1 MLTMKCAVLFFTL
14 AGGIA
19 VGYLAGSPQG
29 PDFSLVPAAQV
40 DAKLKT
46 PPARLMQ
53 SGNYN
58 VMIMRRTAAGA
69 AEWHEKDTDVV
80 YVIDGAATL
89 VTGGTMPDVR
99 ETESGEKRSPT
110 IAGGAAHRISKG
122 DVLTIPN
129 AMPHWFS
136 AVEGSVTY
144 FVVKVR

>member
-1 MLTMKCAVLFFTL
+1 MMIKGAVLLFVL
-14 AGGIA
+14 AGGVA
-19 VGYLAGSPQG
+19 LGYLAASPQS
-29 PDFSLVPAAQV
+29 PEFSLVPAAQV
-40 DAKLKT
+40 TDMLKT
-46 PPARLMQ
+46 PPAQLMK

-58 VMIMRRTAAGA
+58 VMIMRRTAAGT

-89 VTGGTMPDVR
+89 TTGGTMPDVK
-99 ETESGEKRSPT
+99 ETSPGEKRSPT
-110 IAGGAAHRISKG
+110 IAGGAAHRIAKG

-136 AVEGSVTY
+136 AVDGSVTY

>member
-1 MLTMKCAVLFFTL
+1 MKKCALWLVM
-14 AGGIA
+14 AA
-19 VGYLAGSPQG
+19 VCATGGYLAGSPQSAE
-29 PDFSLVPAAQV
+29 FSLIPAKQV
-40 DAKLKT
+40 DEKLKT

-53 SGNYN
+53 SGNYT
-58 VMIMRRTAAGA
+58 VMTMRRTGPGQ

-89 VTGGTMPDVR
+89 VTGGTMPDAKV
-99 ETESGEKRSPT
+99 TEPGEKRSAT
-110 IAGGAAHRISKG
+110 IAQGASHHIAKG
-122 DVLTIPN
+122 DVLTIPA

>member
-1 MLTMKCAVLFFTL
+1 MLMKCAVLLFL
-14 AGGIA
+14 VGGGVA
-19 VGYLAGSPQG
+19 VGYLAGSPQS
-29 PDFSLVPAAQV
+29 PDFALVPAADV
-40 DAKLKT
+40 TAKLKT

-58 VMIMRRTAAGA
+58 VMIMRRTAAGT

-89 VTGGTMPDVR
+89 VTGGTMPDVK
-99 ETESGEKRSPT
+99 ETEPGEKRSPT
-110 IAGGAAHRISKG
+110 IAGGTAHKIAKG

-136 AVEGSVTY
+136 AVDGSVTY

>member
-1 MLTMKCAVLFFTL
+1 MLIKGAVLLFVL
-14 AGGIA
+14 AGGVA
-19 VGYLAGSPQG
+19 LGCLAGSPQS

-40 DAKLKT
+40 EGKLKT

-58 VMIMRRTAAGA
+58 VMIMRRTAAGTS
-69 AEWHEKDTDVV
+69 EWHEKDTDVI

-89 VTGGTMPDVR
+89 VTGGTMVDAKTTGP
-99 ETESGEKRSPT
+99 GEKRSPT
-110 IAGGAAHRISKG
+110 ISQGTAHRISKG

-129 AMPHWFS
+129 GMPHWFS
-136 AVEGSVTY
+136 AVEDSVTY

>member
-1 MLTMKCAVLFFTL
+1 MMIKGAVLLFVL
-14 AGGIA
+14 AGGVA
-19 VGYLAGSPQG
+19 LGYLAASPQG
-29 PDFSLVPAAQV
+29 PEFSLVPAAQV
-40 DAKLKT
+40 TDMLKT
-46 PPARLMQ
+46 PPAQLMK

-58 VMIMRRTAAGA
+58 VMIMRRTAAGT

-89 VTGGTMPDVR
+89 TTGGTMPDVK
-99 ETESGEKRSPT
+99 ETSPGEKRSPT
-110 IAGGAAHRISKG
+110 IAGGAAHRIAKG

-136 AVEGSVTY
+136 AVDGSVTY